1 MDYEAAPLE
10 VDSWVRKEE
19 VRHFGT
25 LFQSIWINNGE
36 PLFDFRSNYVPR
48 DEVIPQ
54 AENSYRRVFVG
65 AMNFILSQ

>member
-25 LFQSIWINNGE
+25 LFQSIWIQKMVILYLISDQIMFLEMRLSLRLKIHTGE
-36 PLFDFRSNYVPR
+36 YLL
-48 DEVIPQ
+48 E
-54 AENSYRRVFVG
+54 
-65 AMNFILSQ
+65 L